1 MKRKI
6 AIVGLG
12 YVGLP
17 VALAFAD
24 KYACVGFDIN
34 LERIEQ
40 LKNQNDVTLEVSA
53 QELEKANIKFTS
65 QINDLAVADFF
76 IIAVPTPVNQANK
89 PDFAMLESASKLVAS
104 VLKKGDIVVYE
115 STVYPGATEEICVP
129 ILSAASQLKYNTD
142 FFVGYSPERINPG
155 DKVHKFTNI
164 RKIVAASEHRS
175 LETIAEVYET
185 VISAG
190 VHKVSSIKVAEAAKV
205 IENTQRDINIAFMN
219 ELSIIFDRLGIDT
232 AEVIAAASSKW
243 NFLPFRPG
251 LVGGHCIGVDPYYL
265 TYKAES
271 VGYIPQV
278 ILAGRRIN
286 DNMGRYVARRA
297 VKELIKAGYNINDA
311 SFAVLGLTFK
321 ENCPDMRNSK
331 VFDIIH
337 ELEDY
342 GISPKLHDPVVTAED
357 AVKYKVNLVSWDR
370 LDKITVAIVSVSHD
384 FYRNIPIKD
393 LVSKLQKGAII
404 VDVKS
409 ILPMQELHDLGYKV
423 WRL

>member
-24 KYACVGFDIN
+24 KYDCIGFDIN

-129 ILSAASQLKYNTD
+129 ILSATSQLKYNTD

-232 AEVIAAASSKW
+232 AEVIEAASSKW

-409 ILPMQELHDLGYKV
+409 ILPMQELQDLGYKV